1 MMNVLKL
8 IVFLPLFSSLFV
20 ALLRKSILSQLITTV
35 GVGISAVLSWY
46 VFLTFSKNYHL
57 SLFPL
62 LSLSELKVNW
72 AISVDTLSSLMLV
85 IVTTISLV
93 VHLYSIGYME
103 HDRGK
108 SRFFSYLSLFTF
120 CMIVLVVSDNFVQ
133 LFFGWEG
140 VGLCSYLLIGFWF
153 EKYSANSAALKAF
166 VINRVGDFALL
177 IGIFLIYYTFH
188 SLKFTEIFNTASLL
202 SIRKIRAFCCE
213 FKIIDIICVLLFVG
227 CMGKSA
233 QLGLHVWL
241 PDAMEGPTPVSAL
254 IHAATMVTAG
264 VFLVARCSLLFE
276 LSGVAREL
284 IIIVGTLTA
293 FFAAT
298 VAITQNDIKKI
309 IAYSTCSQLGY
320 MFIACGLSA
329 YNIAVFHLMTHAFL
343 KALLFLGAGNVIRVM
358 NYEQNIQKI
367 GNCWKKIPYTYAS
380 MWIGSLSL
388 SGIFPFA
395 GFYSKDLIIEHAYSI
410 DSFAFVMSLVV
421 VFFTAFYS
429 WRVLLLV
436 FHSQKQSK
444 IDIYEVPIVMLI
456 PLLILTFG
464 SVFSG
469 IWGVKILDITSDVFW
484 KSSLVVADTYEIHN
498 AFIRLLP
505 TLVSLSGILLSFL
518 IYYYQVINQIKS
530 EFLLKF
536 LQNKWYF
543 DEIYEFFIIVPTK
556 VISKLLYKFDVRT
569 IDSFGPNG
577 VVRLVNECSK
587 NFIKLQTGYIFD
599 YAFIMFVALISG
611 ALYIIGIL

>member
-1 MMNVLKL
+1 MMDILKL
-8 IVFLPLFSSLFV
+8 IVFLPLFGSLFA
-20 ALLRKSILSQLITTV
+20 ALFRKSQLVTTA
-35 GVGISAVLSWY
+35 GIGISAVLSWY
-46 VFLTFSKNYHL
+46 VFLTFSENYHL

-62 LSLSELKVNW
+62 FSLSVLKVNW
-72 AISVDTLSSLMLV
+72 AISVDALSSLMLIV
-85 IVTTISLV
+85 ITTVSLV

-103 HDRGK
+103 HNKGK

-153 EKYSANSAALKAF
+153 QKYSANNAAIKAF
-166 VINRVGDFALL
+166 VVNRVGDFALL

-188 SLKFTEIFNTASLL
+188 SLKFTEVFDAADLL
-202 SIRKIRAFCCE
+202 GTQNIRAFCCE
-213 FKIIDIICVLLFVG
+213 FKIIHIICILLFIG

-241 PDAMEGPTPVSAL
+241 PDAMEGPTPISAL

-264 VFLVARCSLLFE
+264 IFLIAKCSPLFE
-276 LSGVAREL
+276 LSNVAREL
-284 IIIVGTLTA
+284 IVIVGALTA

-320 MFIACGLSA
+320 MFMACGLSA
-329 YNIAVFHLMTHAFL
+329 YNVAIFHLMTHAFF
-343 KALLFLGAGNVIRVM
+343 KALLFLGAGNVIHAM
-358 NYEQNIQKI
+358 HHKQNIQKM
-367 GNCWKKIPYTYAS
+367 GNCWKKIPCTYVL
-380 MWIGSLSL
+380 MWIGSLAL

-395 GFYSKDLIIEHAYSI
+395 GFYSKDLIIEHAYST
-410 DSFAFVMSLVV
+410 DSFAFVISLVV
-421 VFFTAFYS
+421 AFFTAFYS
-429 WRVLLLV
+429 WRLLLLV

-444 IDIYEVPIVMLI
+444 INIHEAPKIMLI
-456 PLLILTFG
+456 PLLILAFG

-469 IWGVKILDITSDVFW
+469 VWGANILNITSNAFW
-484 KSSLVVADTYEIHN
+484 KSSLMVIDEHGVHN
-498 AFIRLLP
+498 FFIKLLP
-505 TLVSLSGILLSFL
+505 TLASLSGIALAYL
-518 IYYYQVINQIKS
+518 IYQYQVIRQIKS
-530 EFLLKF
+530 KFLLKF

-543 DEIYEFFIIVPTK
+543 DEVYEFVIIAPIRFI
-556 VISKLLYKFDVRT
+556 SRLLWKFDVKA

-587 NFIKLQTGYIFD
+587 SSIKLQTGYIFD
-599 YAFIMFVALISG
+599 YAFIMFVTLIIG
-611 ALYIIGIL
+611 ALYIIGIK

>member
-1 MMNVLKL
+1 MMDILKL
-8 IVFLPLFSSLFV
+8 IVFLPLFGSLFA
-20 ALLRKSILSQLITTV
+20 ALFRKSQLVTTA
-35 GVGISAVLSWY
+35 GIGISAVLSWY
-46 VFLTFSKNYHL
+46 VFLTFSENYHL

-62 LSLSELKVNW
+62 FSLSVLKVNW
-72 AISVDTLSSLMLV
+72 AISVDALSSLMLIV
-85 IVTTISLV
+85 ITTVSLV

-103 HDRGK
+103 HDKGK

-153 EKYSANSAALKAF
+153 QKYSANNAAIKAF
-166 VINRVGDFALL
+166 VVNRVGDFALL

-188 SLKFTEIFNTASLL
+188 SLKFTEVFDTADLL
-202 SIRKIRAFCCE
+202 GAQNIRAFCCE
-213 FKIIDIICVLLFVG
+213 FKIIHIICILLFIG

-264 VFLVARCSLLFE
+264 IFLVAKCSPLFE
-276 LSGVAREL
+276 LSNVAREL
-284 IIIVGTLTA
+284 IVIVGALTA

-320 MFIACGLSA
+320 MFMACGLSA
-329 YNIAVFHLMTHAFL
+329 YNVAIFHLMTHAFF
-343 KALLFLGAGNVIRVM
+343 KALLFLGAGNVIHAM
-358 NYEQNIQKI
+358 HHEQNIQKM
-367 GNCWKKIPYTYAS
+367 GNCWKKIPCTYTL
-380 MWIGSLSL
+380 MWIGSLAL

-395 GFYSKDLIIEHAYSI
+395 GFYSKDLIIEHAYST
-410 DSFAFVMSLVV
+410 DSFAFVISLVV
-421 VFFTAFYS
+421 AFFTAFYS
-429 WRVLLLV
+429 WRLLLLV

-444 IDIYEVPIVMLI
+444 INIHEAPKIMLI
-456 PLLILTFG
+456 PLLILAFG

-469 IWGVKILDITSDVFW
+469 IWGANILNITSNAFW
-484 KSSLVVADTYEIHN
+484 KSSLMVIDEHGVHN
-498 AFIRLLP
+498 FFIKLLP
-505 TLVSLSGILLSFL
+505 TLASLSGIALAYL
-518 IYYYQVINQIKS
+518 IYQYQVIRQIKS
-530 EFLLKF
+530 KFLLKF

-543 DEIYEFFIIVPTK
+543 DEVYEFVIIAP
-556 VISKLLYKFDVRT
+556 IRFMSRLLWKFDVKA

-587 NFIKLQTGYIFD
+587 SSIKLQTGYIFD
-599 YAFIMFVALISG
+599 YAFIMFVTLIIG
-611 ALYIIGIL
+611 ALYIIGIK